1 MADETVIVS
10 AAVIEDEGRYLLT
23 RRIRGVH
30 LEGCWEFPGGKCH
43 DGESL
48 RACLRREL
56 MEELGVDS
64 RVGGEVF
71 TVTHDYPDRRVELH
85 FFSCTLLGA
94 PSPRLG
100 QEMRWVA
107 RGDLPSLE
115 FPPAD
120 EELIARLVSP

>member
-1 MADETVIVS
+1 
-10 AAVIEDEGRYLLT
+10 
-23 RRIRGVH
+23 VH
-30 LEGCWEFPGGKCH
+30 LEGCWEFPGGKC
-43 DGESL
+43 DEGESL
-48 RACLRREL
+48 HACLRREL

-71 TVTHDYPDRRVELH
+71 TITHEYPDRRIELH

-107 RGDLPSLE
+107 REDLRSLE

-120 EELIARLVSP
+120 QELIARLVSPP